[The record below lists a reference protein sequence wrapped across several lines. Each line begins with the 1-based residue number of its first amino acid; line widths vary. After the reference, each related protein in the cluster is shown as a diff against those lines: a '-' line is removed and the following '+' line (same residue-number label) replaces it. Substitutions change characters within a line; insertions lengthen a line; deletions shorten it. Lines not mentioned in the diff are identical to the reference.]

1 MNKWTEQHNKLVKL
15 FQFKDFNEAFEFMK
29 QVAALA
35 DQMDHHPNWS
45 NSYNKVYLELN
56 THSAGGTVTEKDFAL
71 AKAIDKIIHE

>member
-15 FQFKDFNEAFEFMK
+15 FQFKDFNEAFEFMR

>member
-56 THSAGGTVTEKDFAL
+56 THSAGGIVTEKDFTL